1 MIAALIPAAG
11 KGERLGKGPKA
22 FLPLDHESILRHVVR
37 AFEGQVGEIIIA
49 VSEEMLH
56 EVSRHI
62 SESTRVIQ
70 GGSTRQETVY
80 KLLQA
85 TQADIV
91 LIHDAARPFLPVEVI
106 RGSIQA
112 VRDYGAATVVR
123 LVADTL
129 IHHQTLEVT
138 DRSVLRAVQTPQSFR
153 RDMILQAHELAKAK
167 SIEATDD
174 AALVRLLGYPVTLV
188 DGSSWLNKITT
199 RSDYEMA
206 QGLVSLWR
214 QKLNE
219 G

>member
-1 MIAALIPAAG
+1 MKLSLLFQ
-11 KGERLGKGPKA
+11 KRCFMK
-22 FLPLDHESILRHVVR
+22 S
-37 AFEGQVGEIIIA
+37 
-49 VSEEMLH
+49 
-56 EVSRHI
+56 SRHI
-62 SESTRVIQ
+62 SENTRVIQ

-106 RGSIQA
+106 RGSIQV

-199 RSDYEMA
+199 LSDYEMA

>member
-37 AFEGQVGEIIIA
+37 AFETQVDEIIIA
-49 VSEEMLH
+49 VSEEMLP
-56 EVSRHI
+56 EASRHI
-62 SESTRVIQ
+62 SENTRVIL

-106 RGSIQA
+106 WRSIQA
-112 VRDYGAATVVR
+112 VQEFGAATVVR
-123 LVADTL
+123 SVADTL
-129 IHHQTLEVT
+129 IHYQTLEVT

-153 RDMILQAHELAKAK
+153 RDLILQAH
-167 SIEATDD
+167 
-174 AALVRLLGYPVTLV
+174 
-188 DGSSWLNKITT
+188 
-199 RSDYEMA
+199 RSC
-206 QGLVSLWR
+206 
-214 QKLNE
+214 
-219 G
+219 